1 MINSFPLWQTKPSKA
16 AIFSS
21 SQITERRAEKC
32 WMWEMIFKKRTFS
45 HEKNSFIFVK
55 KIMVEIYEVFGKKNP
70 KKFFTY
76 VGLMMII
83 FYKKKTESCLYF
95 FSIKLHKLR
104 YIIFPKTQTSLAL
117 VVVTYLRAQVASVLC
132 CIRWKILYFC
142 VSRYFSLKE
151 IFQFFSFT
159 LRCHTSTVSWCKLC
173 MKL

>member
-1 MINSFPLWQTKPSKA
+1 
-16 AIFSS
+16 
-21 SQITERRAEKC
+21 
-32 WMWEMIFKKRTFS
+32 MIFKKRTFS

-55 KIMVEIYEVFGKKNP
+55 KIMVEIYEVFECKK
-70 KKFFTY
+70 KSQKILHICWIDDDYF
-76 VGLMMII
+76 LQ
-83 FYKKKTESCLYF
+83 KKKTESCLYI

-104 YIIFPKTQTSLAL
+104 YIIFPKTQTVSRL

-159 LRCHTSTVSWCKLC
+159 LRCHTSTVS
-173 MKL
+173 